1 MSIVRS
7 LISKSS
13 IFSQTVFCPHESA
26 KPVFS
31 NSSSLKRVFA
41 KLRFPDVVVWTV
53 AIGLTAETKPCFQ
66 ISQA

>member
-7 LISKSS
+7 LISKGS

-31 NSSSLKRVFA
+31 DSSSLKRAFA
-41 KLRFPDVVVWTV
+41 KLRFPDVLVLACLVRDNT
-53 AIGLTAETKPCFQ
+53 GYRPP
-66 ISQA
+66 